1 MEKLMLTLWKPP
13 QQSVE
18 QWRQALLDLG
28 DNLVSAGARTTRVMV
43 VDEGVVAAS
52 AQRITNSAIP
62 LDGLLS
68 VWLDSASQ
76 WPSINALVTPLTSRL
91 EAYLVLESEPYP
103 EERKVRAARYRVPV
117 GKRTPGMNQLSLLH
131 KPDRMSYE
139 HWYDTWRNGHG
150 PNAYP
155 LQSIFGYRQNTVIRA
170 LTYGAPVLHAIV
182 EENFPPEAIGNPQG
196 FFAALGDPDKCA
208 QRQQAMYESTSK
220 FIDFQKIDC
229 ILTSEYQLSA

>member
-18 QWRQALLDLG
+18 QWRQALLGLSD
-28 DNLVSAGARTTRVMV
+28 DLVSAGARTTRVMV
-43 VDEGVVAAS
+43 VDEGVAAAS
-52 AQRITNSAIP
+52 AQRITNSAVP

-76 WPSINALVTPLTSRL
+76 WPSIKALVTPLTSRL

-103 EERKVRAARYRVPV
+103 EERKARAAHYRVPV
-117 GKRTPGMNQLSLLH
+117 GERTPGMNQVALLH

-155 LQSIFGYRQNTVIRA
+155 LQSIFGYRQNTVVRA

-220 FIDFQKIDC
+220 FIDFQKLDC

>member
-13 QQSVE
+13 RQSVE

-28 DNLVSAGARTTRVMV
+28 DNLVSAGARTARVMV
-43 VDEGVVAAS
+43 VDGGVAAAF

-68 VWLDSASQ
+68 LWLDSAAQ
-76 WPSINALVTPLTSRL
+76 WPSIKALVTPLTSRL

-103 EERKVRAARYRVPV
+103 EERKARAAHYRVPV
-117 GKRTPGMNQLSLLH
+117 GERTPGMNQVALLH

-155 LQSIFGYRQNTVIRA
+155 LQSIFGYRQNTVVRA
-170 LTYGAPVLHAIV
+170 LTFGAPVLHGIV

-220 FIDFQKIDC
+220 FIDFEKIDC

>member
-1 MEKLMLTLWKPP
+1 
-13 QQSVE
+13 
-18 QWRQALLDLG
+18 
-28 DNLVSAGARTTRVMV
+28 
-43 VDEGVVAAS
+43 
-52 AQRITNSAIP
+52 
-62 LDGLLS
+62 
-68 VWLDSASQ
+68 
-76 WPSINALVTPLTSRL
+76 
-91 EAYLVLESEPYP
+91 
-103 EERKVRAARYRVPV
+103 
-117 GKRTPGMNQLSLLH
+117 MNQVALLH

-155 LQSIFGYRQNTVIRA
+155 LQSIFGYRQNTVVRA
-170 LTYGAPVLHAIV
+170 LTFGAPVLHGIV

-220 FIDFQKIDC
+220 FIDFQKLDC

>member
-28 DNLVSAGARTTRVMV
+28 DNLVSAGARTTRLMV
-43 VDEGVVAAS
+43 VDGGVAAAS

-76 WPSINALVTPLTSRL
+76 WPSIKALVTPLTSRL

-103 EERKVRAARYRVPV
+103 EERKARAAHYRVPV
-117 GKRTPGMNQLSLLH
+117 GERTPGMNQVALLH

-155 LQSIFGYRQNTVIRA
+155 LQSIFGYRQNTVVRA
-170 LTYGAPVLHAIV
+170 LTFGAPVLHGIV

-220 FIDFQKIDC
+220 FIDFQKLDC

>member
-43 VDEGVVAAS
+43 VDEGVAAAS
-52 AQRITNSAIP
+52 AQRITNSAVP

-76 WPSINALVTPLTSRL
+76 WPSIKALVTPLTSRL

-103 EERKVRAARYRVPV
+103 EERKARAAHYRVPV
-117 GKRTPGMNQLSLLH
+117 GERTPGMNQVALLH

-155 LQSIFGYRQNTVIRA
+155 LQSIFGYRQNTVVRA
-170 LTYGAPVLHAIV
+170 LTFGAPVLHGIV
-182 EENFPPEAIGNPQG
+182 EENFPSEAIGNPQG

-220 FIDFQKIDC
+220 FIDFQKLDC

>member
-18 QWRQALLDLG
+18 QWRQALLDLS
-28 DNLVSAGARTTRVMV
+28 DNLLKAGARTLRVMV
-43 VDEGVVAAS
+43 VDEGVAAAS
-52 AQRITNSAIP
+52 AQRITNSAVP

-68 VWLDSASQ
+68 LWLDSASQ
-76 WPSINALVTPLTSRL
+76 WPSIKALVTPLTSRL

-103 EERKVRAARYRVPV
+103 EERKSRAAHYRVPV
-117 GKRTPGMNQLSLLH
+117 GERTPGMNQVALLH

-155 LQSIFGYRQNTVIRA
+155 LQSIFGYRQNTVVRA
-170 LTYGAPVLHAIV
+170 LTFGAPVLHGIV

-220 FIDFQKIDC
+220 FIDFQKLDC

>member
-28 DNLVSAGARTTRVMV
+28 DNLVSAGARTARVMV
-43 VDEGVVAAS
+43 VDGGVTAAS

-76 WPSINALVTPLTSRL
+76 WPSIKALVTPLTSRL

-103 EERKVRAARYRVPV
+103 EERKARAAHYRVPV
-117 GKRTPGMNQLSLLH
+117 GERTPGMNQVALLH

-155 LQSIFGYRQNTVIRA
+155 LQSIFGYRQNTVVRA
-170 LTYGAPVLHAIV
+170 LTFGAPVLHAIV

-196 FFAALGDPDKCA
+196 FFATLGDPDKCA

-220 FIDFQKIDC
+220 FIDFQKLDC

>member
-13 QQSVE
+13 QQSVQ

-28 DNLVSAGARTTRVMV
+28 DNLVSAGARTTRLMV
-43 VDEGVVAAS
+43 VDGGVAAAS

-76 WPSINALVTPLTSRL
+76 WPSIKALVTPLTSRL

-103 EERKVRAARYRVPV
+103 EERKARAAHYRVPV
-117 GKRTPGMNQLSLLH
+117 GERTPGMNQVALLH

-155 LQSIFGYRQNTVIRA
+155 LQSIFGYRQNTVVRA
-170 LTYGAPVLHAIV
+170 LTFGAPVLHGIV

-220 FIDFQKIDC
+220 FIDFQKLDC

>member
-13 QQSVE
+13 QQSVQ

-43 VDEGVVAAS
+43 VDEGVAAAS
-52 AQRITNSAIP
+52 AQRITNSAVP

-76 WPSINALVTPLTSRL
+76 WPSIKALVTPLTSRL

-103 EERKVRAARYRVPV
+103 EERKARAAHYRVPV
-117 GKRTPGMNQLSLLH
+117 GERTPGMNQVALLH

-155 LQSIFGYRQNTVIRA
+155 LQSIFGYRQNTVVRA
-170 LTYGAPVLHAIV
+170 LTFGAPVLHGIV

-220 FIDFQKIDC
+220 FIDFQKLDC

>member
-13 QQSVE
+13 QQSVQ

-43 VDEGVVAAS
+43 VDGGVAAAS

-76 WPSINALVTPLTSRL
+76 WPSIKALVTPLTSRL

-103 EERKVRAARYRVPV
+103 EERKARAAHYRVPV
-117 GKRTPGMNQLSLLH
+117 GERTPGMNQVALLH

-155 LQSIFGYRQNTVIRA
+155 LQSIFGYRQNTVVRA
-170 LTYGAPVLHAIV
+170 LTFGAPVLHGIV

-220 FIDFQKIDC
+220 FIDFQKLDC

>member
-1 MEKLMLTLWKPP
+1 MEKLMLTLWRPP

-18 QWRQALLDLG
+18 QWRQALLDLS
-28 DNLVSAGARTTRVMV
+28 DNLVSAGARTLRVMV
-43 VDEGVVAAS
+43 VDEGVAAAS
-52 AQRITNSAIP
+52 AQRITNSAVP

-68 VWLDSASQ
+68 LWLDSASQ
-76 WPSINALVTPLTSRL
+76 WPSIKALVTPLTSRL

-103 EERKVRAARYRVPV
+103 EERKSRVALYRVPV
-117 GKRTPGMNQLSLLH
+117 GERTPGMNQVALLH

-155 LQSIFGYRQNTVIRA
+155 LQSIFGYRQNTVVRA
-170 LTYGAPVLHAIV
+170 LTFGAPMLHAIV

-220 FIDFQKIDC
+220 FIDFEKIDC

>member
-13 QQSVE
+13 QQSVQ

-43 VDEGVVAAS
+43 VDEGVATAS
-52 AQRITNSAIP
+52 AQRITNSAVP

-76 WPSINALVTPLTSRL
+76 WPSIKALVTPLTSRL
-91 EAYLVLESEPYP
+91 EGYLVLESEPYP
-103 EERKVRAARYRVPV
+103 EERKSRAAHYRVPV
-117 GKRTPGMNQLSLLH
+117 GERTPGMNQVALLH

-155 LQSIFGYRQNTVIRA
+155 LQSIFGYRQNTVVRA
-170 LTYGAPVLHAIV
+170 LTFGAPVLHGIV

-220 FIDFQKIDC
+220 FIDFQKLDC

>member
-28 DNLVSAGARTTRVMV
+28 DNLVGAGARTTRVMV
-43 VDEGVVAAS
+43 VDEGVAAAS
-52 AQRITNSAIP
+52 AQRITNSAVP

-76 WPSINALVTPLTSRL
+76 WPSIKALVTPLTSRL

-103 EERKVRAARYRVPV
+103 EERKARAAHYRVPV
-117 GKRTPGMNQLSLLH
+117 GERTPGMNQVALLH

-155 LQSIFGYRQNTVIRA
+155 LQSIFGYRQNTVVRA

-196 FFAALGDPDKCA
+196 FFAALADPDKCA

-220 FIDFQKIDC
+220 FIDFQKLDC

>member
-1 MEKLMLTLWKPP
+1 MEKIMLTLWKPAQP
-13 QQSVE
+13 GAE
-18 QWRQALLDLG
+18 QWRADLLGLRDALAA
-28 DNLVSAGARTTRVMV
+28 AGAKTIRVML
-43 VDEGVVAAS
+43 VDEAVAAAS
-52 AQRITNSAIP
+52 TQRITNSAAP

-68 VWLDSASQ
+68 LWLDSASQ
-76 WPSINALVTPLTSRL
+76 WPAIKALVAPLTSRL
-91 EAYLVLESEPYP
+91 EAYLVVESEPYS
-103 EERKVRAARYRVPV
+103 EERQARAAQYRVPV
-117 GKRTPGMNQLSLLH
+117 GERTPGMNQVALLH

-155 LQSIFGYRQNTVIRA
+155 MQSIFGYRQNTVVRA

-196 FFAALGDPDKCA
+196 FFAALGDPEKCA

-220 FIDFQKIDC
+220 FLDFQKLDC

>member
-28 DNLVSAGARTTRVMV
+28 DNLVSAGARTLRVMV
-43 VDEGVVAAS
+43 VDEGVAAAS
-52 AQRITNSAIP
+52 AQRITNSAVP

-68 VWLDSASQ
+68 LWLDSASQ
-76 WPSINALVTPLTSRL
+76 WPSIKTLVTPLTSRL

-103 EERKVRAARYRVPV
+103 EERKSRVAQYRVPI
-117 GKRTPGMNQLSLLH
+117 GERTPGMNQVALLH

-155 LQSIFGYRQNTVIRA
+155 LQSIFGYRQNTVVRA
-170 LTYGAPVLHAIV
+170 LTFGAPVLHGIV

-220 FIDFQKIDC
+220 FIDFQKLDC

>member
-28 DNLVSAGARTTRVMV
+28 DNLLNAGARTLRVMV
-43 VDEGVVAAS
+43 VDEDVAAAS
-52 AQRITNSAIP
+52 AQRITNSAVP

-76 WPSINALVTPLTSRL
+76 WPSIKALVTPLTSRL

-103 EERKVRAARYRVPV
+103 EERKARAAHYRVPV
-117 GKRTPGMNQLSLLH
+117 GERTPGMNQVALLH

-155 LQSIFGYRQNTVIRA
+155 LQSIFGYRQNTVVRA
-170 LTYGAPVLHAIV
+170 LTFGAPVLHGIV
-182 EENFPPEAIGNPQG
+182 EENFPSEAIGNPQG

-220 FIDFQKIDC
+220 FIDFQKLDC

>member
-18 QWRQALLDLG
+18 QWRQALLDLS
-28 DNLVSAGARTTRVMV
+28 DNLVSAGARTLRVMV
-43 VDEGVVAAS
+43 VDEGVAAAS
-52 AQRITNSAIP
+52 AQRITNSAVP

-68 VWLDSASQ
+68 LWLDSAAQ
-76 WPSINALVTPLTSRL
+76 WPSIKALVTPLTSRL

-103 EERKVRAARYRVPV
+103 EERKARVAQYQVPV
-117 GKRTPGMNQLSLLH
+117 GERTPGMNQVALLH

-155 LQSIFGYRQNTVIRA
+155 LQSIFGYRQNTVVRA
-170 LTYGAPVLHAIV
+170 LTFGAPVLHAIV

-220 FIDFQKIDC
+220 FIDFQKLDC

>member
-28 DNLVSAGARTTRVMV
+28 DNLVSAGTRTTRVMV
-43 VDEGVVAAS
+43 VDEGVAAAS
-52 AQRITNSAIP
+52 AQRITNSAVP

-76 WPSINALVTPLTSRL
+76 WPSIKALVTPLTSRL

-103 EERKVRAARYRVPV
+103 EERKARAAHYRVPV
-117 GKRTPGMNQLSLLH
+117 GERTPGMNQVALLH

-155 LQSIFGYRQNTVIRA
+155 LQSIFGYRQNTVVRA
-170 LTYGAPVLHAIV
+170 LTFGAPVLHGIV

-220 FIDFQKIDC
+220 FIDFQKLDC

>member
-28 DNLVSAGARTTRVMV
+28 DNLVGAGARTTRVMV
-43 VDEGVVAAS
+43 VDEGVAAAS
-52 AQRITNSAIP
+52 AQRIINSAVP

-76 WPSINALVTPLTSRL
+76 WPSIKALVTPLTSRL

-103 EERKVRAARYRVPV
+103 EERKARAAHYRVPV
-117 GKRTPGMNQLSLLH
+117 GERTPGMNQVALLH

-139 HWYDTWRNGHG
+139 YWYDTWRNGHG

-155 LQSIFGYRQNTVIRA
+155 LQSIFGYRQNTVVRA
-170 LTYGAPVLHAIV
+170 LTFGAPVLHGIV

-220 FIDFQKIDC
+220 FIDFQKLDC

>member
-13 QQSVE
+13 QQSVQ

-43 VDEGVVAAS
+43 VDEGVATAS
-52 AQRITNSAIP
+52 AQRITNSAVP

-76 WPSINALVTPLTSRL
+76 WPSIKALVTPLTSRL

-103 EERKVRAARYRVPV
+103 EERKSRAAHYRVPV
-117 GKRTPGMNQLSLLH
+117 GERTPGMNQVALLH

-155 LQSIFGYRQNTVIRA
+155 LQSIFGYRQNTVVRA
-170 LTYGAPVLHAIV
+170 LTFGAPVLHGIV

-220 FIDFQKIDC
+220 FIDFQKLDC

>member
-18 QWRQALLDLG
+18 QWRKALLDLG
-28 DNLVSAGARTTRVMV
+28 DNLVSDGARTLRVML
-43 VDEGVVAAS
+43 VDEDVAAAS
-52 AQRITNSAIP
+52 TQRITNSGVP

-68 VWLDSASQ
+68 LWLDSASR
-76 WPSINALVTPLTSRL
+76 WPSIKALVAPLTSRL

-103 EERKVRAARYRVPV
+103 EERKSRAAHYRVPV
-117 GKRTPGMNQLSLLH
+117 GERTPGMNQVALLH

-150 PNAYP
+150 PIAYP
-155 LQSIFGYRQNTVIRA
+155 LQSIFGYRQNTVVRA
-170 LTYGAPVLHAIV
+170 LTFGAPVLHAIV

-220 FIDFQKIDC
+220 FIDFEKIDC